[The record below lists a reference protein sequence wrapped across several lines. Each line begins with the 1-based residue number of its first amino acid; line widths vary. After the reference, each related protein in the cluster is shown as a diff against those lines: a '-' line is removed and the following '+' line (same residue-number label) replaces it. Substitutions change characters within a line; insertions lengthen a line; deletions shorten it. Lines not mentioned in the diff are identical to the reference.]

1 MGQRLGVKRLNALN
15 KQGQSVSGD
24 LGTGVS
30 GSVGHRSI
38 MKIGREVI
46 TEIYVDL
53 GSSQGALYDTSKQ
66 GEIIGHSSSAEGVQ
80 TAGKANLTQ
89 VTTAENGVV
98 TLVEMTCVE
107 TPTGGAT
114 DIDLSFAATAQVY
127 SGSSGLTQI
136 IDGGAQVIGSE
147 GAKLYDANEL
157 EDQYLYLTTPD
168 DATEDGAAAAEYT
181 AGKLLIRLY
190 GHAVP
195 DDV

>member
-1 MGQRLGVKRLNALN
+1 MGQRIGVKRLNALN

-24 LGTGVS
+24 LGAGVS

-38 MKIGREVI
+38 MKLGREII

-53 GSSQGALYDTSKQ
+53 GSSKGALYDTSKA
-66 GEIIGHSSSAEGVQ
+66 GEIIGHSSSADGEQ

-89 VTTAENGVV
+89 ITTAENGVV

-114 DIDLSFAATAQVY
+114 DMDLAYASTAQVY

-136 IDGGAQVIGSE
+136 IDAGAQVIGAE
-147 GAKLYDANEL
+147 GAAVYDNNVLA
-157 EDQYLYLTTPD
+157 DKYLYLTTPD

-181 AGKLLIRLY
+181 GGKLLIRLY